1 MSTDDLM
8 KQKKWLTVAIVVP
21 AVFFTAFIVRYF
33 IAYNRGES
41 FPQILIISY
50 FPLMFLTIR
59 NISKLKNIKAEIESR
74 KEDIQ
79 DAIS

>member
-1 MSTDDLM
+1 M

-41 FPQILIISY
+41 FPQILITLL
-50 FPLMFLTIR
+50 PLMFLTTR